1 MTNEVFIHTFGFLF
15 IFLFF
20 IITVIIAI
28 DKLNDEV
35 IKKPIY
41 FYEFAKNNNNSK
53 AYISKDGKHIFL
65 IDFRNKVINVPDTKI
80 PVMSSSVI
88 NMLESGHAESNN
100 DIFQILIEKDLE
112 DYFIYIY
119 YDY

>member
-1 MTNEVFIHTFGFLF
+1 MTNEVFMHSFGFLF

-20 IITVIIAI
+20 VFIVIIAI

-53 AYISKDGKHIFL
+53 GYISKDGEHIFML
-65 IDFRNKVINVPDTKI
+65 TFWDKFISVSDTKI
-80 PVMSSSVI
+80 PVQSSSVI
-88 NMLESGHAESNN
+88 NMIESGHAQSN
-100 DIFQILIEKDLE
+100 IELFQILIKEDIK
-112 DYFIYIY
+112 DYFIYIN